1 MPGKHPGLD
10 PFFQALHFAAG
21 FQNII
26 HFRAHRDTSG
36 EECGGLFQHF
46 AAPFPRLVK
55 PLTDLF
61 FCKKTSV
68 CFLCTDRFILS
79 VFCCSKL
86 FFQPD
91 IFPFQRP
98 LPLFQFIL
106 LSAAKCN
113 AFLQIIAG
121 GRSTLQLADPVLKEA
136 ESAGCPFGRQAVAS
150 LFQAFLRR
158 LIALHVT
165 RIFCQIRD
173 QGVHIICR
181 FCQAVLLG
189 REDSPQKRLPVQQE
203 QFFSDFFCIVKTGK
217 VRVRI
222 PKVEFILSLTVTEN
236 TGYLIGSPPCLKN
249 KLPAEDASLPGS
261 AGTAGILQGQ
271 PAPGGDRLPL
281 FPF

>member
-1 MPGKHPGLD
+1 M
-10 PFFQALHFAAG
+10 
-21 FQNII
+21 
-26 HFRAHRDTSG
+26 
-36 EECGGLFQHF
+36 
-46 AAPFPRLVK
+46 
-55 PLTDLF
+55 
-61 FCKKTSV
+61 
-68 CFLCTDRFILS
+68 
-79 VFCCSKL
+79 FCCSKL

-222 PKVEFILSLTVTEN
+222 PQVEFVLPLTVTEN
-236 TGYLIGSPPCLKN
+236 TGNLIGSPPCLKN
-249 KLPAEDASLPGS
+249 
-261 AGTAGILQGQ
+261 
-271 PAPGGDRLPL
+271 
-281 FPF
+281 